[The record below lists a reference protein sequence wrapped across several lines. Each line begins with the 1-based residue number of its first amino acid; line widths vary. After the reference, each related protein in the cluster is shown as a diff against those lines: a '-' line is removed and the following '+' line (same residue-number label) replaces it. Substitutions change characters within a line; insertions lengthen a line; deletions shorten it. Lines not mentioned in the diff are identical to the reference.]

1 MTEKS
6 PVPAPSMSDRDGK
19 IWMDGKMV
27 EWRDAKIHV
36 LTHTLHYGCGAFEGV
51 RAYHLADG
59 STGIFRLEEH
69 TERLFN
75 SAKILRMKIPFTQ
88 EQVMQATLDVVR
100 ANKLPSCYIR
110 PLTWIGDQKLGV
122 SPKGNTIHL
131 MVAAW
136 PWGAYLGDDGLKRGI
151 RVKTSSFTRHHVNI
165 TMIHAKAVSNY
176 TNSILANMEATDE
189 GYDEALLLDPQGF
202 VSEGA
207 GENVFVVRKGVVYTP
222 DSSAGALNGITRNT
236 VFSICQDLGLKLVE
250 KPITRDEIYIAD
262 EAFFSGTAAEV
273 TPIRELD
280 RIEIGNR
287 GDGGARGPV
296 TEKIQSAFFDIVN
309 GRNPKY
315 ASWLAKV

>member
-1 MTEKS
+1 
-6 PVPAPSMSDRDGK
+6 MSDRDGK

-51 RAYHLADG
+51 RAYNTVNGTAV
-59 STGIFRLEEH
+59 FRLEEH

-75 SAKILRMKIPFTQ
+75 SAKILRMQIPFSQ
-88 EQVMQATLDVVR
+88 KDIIDVQREVVR
-100 ANKLPSCYIR
+100 ANQLESCYIR
-110 PLTWIGDQKLGV
+110 PLVWIGDKKLGV

-136 PWGAYLGDDGLKRGI
+136 SWGAYLGEEGLKKGI
-151 RVKTSSFTRHHVNI
+151 RVKTSSYTRHHVNI
-165 TMIHAKAVSNY
+165 TMTQAKAVSNY
-176 TNSILANMEATDE
+176 TNSILANMEVTDE
-189 GYDEALLLDPQGF
+189 GYDEALLLDSSGF

-207 GENVFVVRKGVVYTP
+207 GENIFVVKNGVIFTP
-222 DSSAGALNGITRNT
+222 DLSAGALNGITRNT
-236 VFSICQDLGLKLVE
+236 VLHIAQDLGLEVVQKR
-250 KPITRDEIYIAD
+250 ITRDEVYIAD
-262 EAFFSGTAAEV
+262 EAFFTGTAAEV

-280 RIEIGNR
+280 RIALGKDDYV
-287 GDGGARGPV
+287 GSRGPI

-315 ASWLAKV
+315 AHWLTKV